1 MPPNPGAS
9 PSSRMRGEFP
19 LSEANRPVM
28 RLLSWVVTAG
38 RCRSCLG
45 VSEGRWRREGEAMSL
60 RSMWKNGDK
69 TIMRERQ
76 AESGG

>member
-1 MPPNPGAS
+1 
-9 PSSRMRGEFP
+9 MRGEFP